1 MTTTHSGRLP
11 HADALVL
18 FGATGDLAKRKLF
31 PALYHMED
39 RRELDLP
46 IVGVARSDWTDDI
59 FRKEATSAI
68 EAAVPDFKKT
78 VIKRLQ
84 KRLDLVQGDYAD
96 PTTWA
101 ALTDVLDKHRS
112 KTAVYYMAIPPS
124 MFPTVAEALASVG
137 LNERGRIVVEKPFGR
152 DLQSAHELNV
162 VLHQVFPEQHIFRI
176 DHYLGKE
183 SVEDLLVFRFSNT
196 LFEPMWNRRYVRS
209 VQITMSETIGVEGRG
224 SFYDSVGAIRD
235 VFQNHLLQVV
245 SLLAMEPPV
254 GHEASYL
261 QDEKVKVF
269 AATEALDCSTM
280 VRGQYEGYLDEPG
293 VASRSKM
300 ETFVAAKLEID
311 SWRWAGVPWY
321 ARVGKGL
328 AQSATEAVIELQSP
342 PRLLFDEAGGPT
354 PERNLIRLRLGK
366 SDGVTF
372 QLQAKTPGPHLD
384 SQSMNVSVD
393 FAAALGDRRE
403 AYERLLGDAIVGS
416 PRRFAREDAVEQ
428 MWRIVD
434 PALKAENCG
443 RVYPYPVGSW
453 GPPEADRILP
463 DGDVWFPPS

>member
-1 MTTTHSGRLP
+1 
-11 HADALVL
+11 
-18 FGATGDLAKRKLF
+18 
-31 PALYHMED
+31 
-39 RRELDLP
+39 
-46 IVGVARSDWTDDI
+46 
-59 FRKEATSAI
+59 
-68 EAAVPDFKKT
+68 
-78 VIKRLQ
+78 
-84 KRLDLVQGDYAD
+84 
-96 PTTWA
+96 
-101 ALTDVLDKHRS
+101 
-112 KTAVYYMAIPPS
+112 MAIPPS
-124 MFPTVAEALASVG
+124 MFPTVAESLASVG

-152 DLQSAHELNV
+152 DLRSAHELNV

-196 LFEPMWNRRYVRS
+196 MFEPVWNRRYVRS

-245 SLLAMEPPV
+245 V
-254 GHEASYL
+254 
-261 QDEKVKVF
+261 
-269 AATEALDCSTM
+269 AAGDGTARRARGQLPAGREGQG
-280 VRGQYEGYLDEPG
+280 VRGDEATRLHDAGPRPVRGLPRRGRRRQAIEGRDVRRRQAGDRL
-293 VASRSKM
+293 VALGR
-300 ETFVAAKLEID
+300 
-311 SWRWAGVPWY
+311 VPWY

-328 AQSATEAVIELQSP
+328 AESATEAVIELQSP

-366 SDGVTF
+366 HDGVTF

-434 PALKAENCG
+434 PALQAENCG
-443 RVYPYPVGSW
+443 PVYRYPVGSW
-453 GPPEADRILP
+453 GPQEADRILP
-463 DGDVWFPPS
+463 DGDTWHPPS